1 MAAFAAHGGDV
12 AAEGLA
18 YPQPIQGQQRDQRVV
33 LQGPHTGGQGRA
45 RVRAV
50 QGGVGVVVQAGA
62 ADLRGER
69 VVEEVFLDGA
79 AVEISDR
86 ADLAGNP
93 AASLPLAIGVRL
105 VEYRGHFLIVPVGCC
120 DVGEPDKIRRDPCT
134 EPELMAQ
141 PRCSSA
147 EARST
152 GGLRRPHRCADEPGV
167 QDSAGS
173 LVLRVAEPLQAV

>member
-1 MAAFAAHGGDV
+1 M
-12 AAEGLA
+12 
-18 YPQPIQGQQRDQRVV
+18 V
-33 LQGPHTGGQGRA
+33 LQGPHRGPGQGRA

-69 VVEEVFLDGA
+69 VVEEFFLDGA

>member
-1 MAAFAAHGGDV
+1 
-12 AAEGLA
+12 
-18 YPQPIQGQQRDQRVV
+18 VV
-33 LQGPHTGGQGRA
+33 LQGPHRGPGQGRA

-69 VVEEVFLDGA
+69 VVEEFFLDGA

-105 VEYRGHFLIVPVGCC
+105 VEYRGHFLIVPVGCA
-120 DVGEPDKIRRDPCT
+120 
-134 EPELMAQ
+134 M
-141 PRCSSA
+141 
-147 EARST
+147 
-152 GGLRRPHRCADEPGV
+152 
-167 QDSAGS
+167 
-173 LVLRVAEPLQAV
+173 